1 MSQVAEPTAP
11 TDQGDLTAGFDSLD
25 RETRVDRLP
34 LEGRLPD
41 WLQGSLV
48 RTGPAKWEVGER
60 TMSHWFDGFAMLHRF
75 GIADGEVSYANRFL
89 QTKAYR
95 AAEDKGEIV
104 YSECGRLAEAGYLS
118 ERREESGRRRRIY
131 RLTKVGSE
139 ALDRWRAEPTSE
151 LYELRD
157 AGLLK
162 LYFGADPAKLADDQ
176 LEAHK
181 EKLREYE
188 RQLEECQR
196 LKAPPGTIHAIEAGI
211 GHEREYVRFWSKLRS

>member
-1 MSQVAEPTAP
+1 MAP
-11 TDQGDLTAGFDSLD
+11 TRLTPTSYVVLGLIEQMQPASPYDLKLAAAAGVGQFWSLPH
-25 RETRVDRLP
+25 TQL
-34 LEGRLPD
+34 
-41 WLQGSLV
+41 
-48 RTGPAKWEVGER
+48 
-60 TMSHWFDGFAMLHRF
+60 
-75 GIADGEVSYANRFL
+75 
-89 QTKAYR
+89 
-95 AAEDKGEIV
+95 

-181 EKLREYE
+181 EKLRGYE
-188 RQLEECQR
+188 RQLEECRR